1 MKKSIILMLL
11 IIWIFNLQAAN
22 KPTDTFIII
31 GDETYYCDKVHV
43 GKANTRIYRDGKEIL
58 KVRTS
63 LVSAYAHEG
72 KFHEY
77 LPVLN
82 KNQDTTGWAFMQ
94 FITSHEGNRL
104 YRFCSNCIQYDPV
117 SGIIAPVV
125 PVYRYY
131 IFKSGRFVS
140 VTDDQDDLHAQ
151 LSSFNV
157 KVLA

>member
-1 MKKSIILMLL
+1 MKKSIILMLSIL
-11 IIWIFNLQAAN
+11 WIFSLEAAN

-31 GDETYYCDKVHV
+31 GDETYYCDEVHV

-63 LVSAYAHEG
+63 LVNAYAQG
-72 KFHEY
+72 GRFYEY

-104 YRFCSNCIQYDPV
+104 YRFCSNCIHYDPV
-117 SGIIAPVV
+117 SGVIAPAL

-140 VTDDQDDLHAQ
+140 VTDDRDDLHAQ
-151 LSSFNV
+151 LSTFNV